1 VAEEEDLELDVEG
14 GKKKGGSNVKM
25 IIVISLIVVLLIGL
39 SVTVTLLLLGGDKAA
54 PAAEGHATE
63 HAAEKTESGHDK
75 KDAASGGTTEASAY
89 LDLTPPF
96 VVNLEGS
103 ETSDIR
109 FLQVSVSVR
118 VASDAD
124 LEILKKHM
132 PVIRHNLNFLFG
144 DLDFNDIRS
153 REGKKKLADKALEVV
168 REALKKATGN
178 PVVEAVYFNSLVGQ

>member
-1 VAEEEDLELDVEG
+1 VANEEDLELDVEG

-54 PAAEGHATE
+54 PAAEGHTTE
-63 HAAEKTESGHDK
+63 HSAEKTEQAHDK
-75 KDAASGGTTEASAY
+75 KGGASGGTTESSAY
-89 LDLTPPF
+89 LDLTPAF

-118 VASDAD
+118 VAAETD
-124 LEILKKHM
+124 LEVLKRHM
-132 PVIRHNLNFLFG
+132 PVIRHNLNLLFG

-153 REGKKKLADKALEVV
+153 REGKEKLADNALKVIQG
-168 REALKKATGN
+168 ALKKATGKT
-178 PVVEAVYFNSLVGQ
+178 VVEAVYFNSLVGQ